1 MRAKEN
7 KSASRLKGQEKKLRE
22 RVNKGSYTKA
32 KDLVF
37 LEMHL
42 ISSIYEIKIAELQK
56 YCGFE

>member
-1 MRAKEN
+1 
-7 KSASRLKGQEKKLRE
+7 LKGQEKKLRE

-42 ISSIYEIKIAELQK
+42 ISPIYEIKIAELQK